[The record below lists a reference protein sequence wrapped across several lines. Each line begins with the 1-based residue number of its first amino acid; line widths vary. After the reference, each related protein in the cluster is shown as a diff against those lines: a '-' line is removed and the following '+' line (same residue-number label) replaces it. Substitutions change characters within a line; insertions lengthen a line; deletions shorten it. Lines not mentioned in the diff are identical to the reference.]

1 MKRAGFVLLV
11 ASLCVLSFVAGRETV
26 PTVPTDP
33 FVAQTMYWICRNC
46 DVLTETTDA
55 YSDVRVMTGL
65 KCREMVQADDNRML
79 APRLQTVGDPSDLVG
94 P

>member
-1 MKRAGFVLLV
+1 
-11 ASLCVLSFVAGRETV
+11 
-26 PTVPTDP
+26 
-33 FVAQTMYWICRNC
+33 MYWIGRNC